1 MKFKLPAITLLFV
14 LALSISACGNPFAP
28 KPTATPIPTQT
39 PIPTATP
46 TPAPGRVILVASN
59 GTAANDL
66 QAAQSTL
73 QNLAGSSNL
82 VFDTRQA
89 LQLSDVTTDVKVVV
103 FLTPPSNLSDFTN
116 AAKQTQFVVVSASDL
131 SASGNLT
138 VIQLRPDYQAF
149 IAGYVG
155 SLIAN
160 DWRLGGLFTSD
171 GPNSDVQQQAF
182 AAGEEYFCGLCNP
195 QYPPFVPF
203 PIITTL
209 PSNSDAG
216 TWQSTFSQMYTTN
229 TSDMNTVYVDPGASS
244 PNLLT
249 YLAANKL
256 HILGGQ
262 TPTDDLKANW
272 AATILY
278 DPMTTLKTVWPS
290 LVAGKGG
297 QTVPASIQV
306 TDTFDGSVG
315 QGKLRLINETISML
329 LDGSLVPI
337 PTP

>member
-1 MKFKLPAITLLFV
+1 MKLKLPAMTLLLV
-14 LALSISACGNPFAP
+14 LALSIAACGNPFAP

-39 PIPTATP
+39 PVPTVTP
-46 TPAPGRVILVASN
+46 TSAPGNVILVAPD
-59 GTAANDL
+59 GTAAQDL

-73 QNLAGSSNL
+73 QDLAGSSSMT
-82 VFDTRQA
+82 FETRPS
-89 LQLSDVTTDVKVVV
+89 LQPSDVTAVDKVVV
-103 FLTPPSNLSDFTN
+103 FLTPPANLSDFTN
-116 AAKQTQFVVVSASDL
+116 ASGQTQFVVISASDL
-131 SASGNLT
+131 PAAGNLT
-138 VIQLRPDYQAF
+138 VIRLRPDFQAF
-149 IAGYVG
+149 IAGYTG
-155 SLIAN
+155 AMFAN

-171 GPNSDVQQQAF
+171 GANSAVQQQAF

-195 QYPPFVPF
+195 QFPPFVPF
-203 PIITTL
+203 PEIATQ
-209 PSNSDAG
+209 PSNSDAAA
-216 TWQSTFSQMYTTN
+216 WQTAFSQIY
-229 TSDMNTVYVDPGASS
+229 SIDMDTVYVDPAASS
-244 PNLLT
+244 PDLLT

-262 TPTDDLKANW
+262 SPTDDLKANW

-278 DPMTTLKTVWPS
+278 DPMTALKTAWPS

-329 LDGSLVPI
+329 LDGSLDPAA
-337 PTP
+337 TP